1 MPKSRITALSSD
13 LDFDRVKPVVTL
25 HNGRPHYLWPGG
37 KMLPVVA
44 GGAVNNVITS
54 DAENDPLIPT
64 PVSAEIIKE
73 IPQSSA
79 IMTLARKRPMSTKST
94 RQPVMSVL
102 PEAYF
107 VNGDQGLKQ
116 TTSQDWSNLTLVA
129 EEMAVIV
136 VIPDNYIDDAQVPLW
151 DEVRPEVAAAFGRK
165 LDLACMFGIDKP
177 STWGPALDDHARN
190 AGNVVTIGDN
200 EDIAEDI
207 AALGQ
212 LMAEKGANLSGL
224 AVAPGFGWRLVR
236 LRSTDGVPIYSPP
249 KEGPTGQIYGQP
261 SREITNGGWDPTR
274 AALIGGDWSKAILG
288 VRADIRFRMFTEGVI
303 SDADGKV
310 IVNLM
315 QQDSV
320 ALRAVARFAWQVANP
335 VNVLAADADE
345 RSYFGVLEPANAS

>member
-1 MPKSRITALSSD
+1 M
-13 LDFDRVKPVVTL
+13 
-25 HNGRPHYLWPGG
+25 
-37 KMLPVVA
+37 
-44 GGAVNNVITS
+44 AVNNVITS

-94 RQPVMSVL
+94 RQPVLSVL

-107 VNGDQGLKQ
+107 VDGDQGLKQ
-116 TTSQDWSNLTLVA
+116 TTSQDWKNVTLVA

-151 DEVRPEVAAAFGRK
+151 DEVRPEISAAFGRK
-165 LDLACMFGIDKP
+165 LDLATMFGIDKP
-177 STWGPALDDHARN
+177 VTWGPAIVPHAEA
-190 AGNVVTIGDN
+190 AGNVVTVGDN
-200 EDIAEDI
+200 EDLADDI

-212 LMAEKGANLSGL
+212 LMAEKGVGLNGL

-236 LRSTDGVPIYSPP
+236 LRDNDGGMIYSPP
-249 KEGPTGQIYGQP
+249 KEAPTGTIYGMP
-261 SREITNGGWDPTR
+261 SREITNGGWDPTQ
-274 AALIGGDWSKAILG
+274 ATLIGGDWSKAILG

-320 ALRAVARFAWQVANP
+320 ALRAVARFGWVIANP
-335 VNVLAADADE
+335 VNVLTPDEDE
-345 RSYFGVLEPANAS
+345 RSYFGVLEPFGAS